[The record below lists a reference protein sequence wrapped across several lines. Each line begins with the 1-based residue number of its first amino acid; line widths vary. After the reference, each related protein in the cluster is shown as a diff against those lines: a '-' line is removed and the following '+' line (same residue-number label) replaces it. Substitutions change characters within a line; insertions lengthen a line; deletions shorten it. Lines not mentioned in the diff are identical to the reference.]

1 MLRLKASSNKTQEKK
16 KKNKLKCTLN
26 TVYYDCTFASR
37 DNQFCLWQILELDT
51 IHRVLKETKLSKIL
65 KRKKKSEKQTEK
77 NRKKNKNKITSTN
90 QKRTEQE
97 KTNETWPSLTMI
109 LVLKSNYYHLNV
121 ATYNHKIYT
130 ALALTYLWRPKIIIL
145 SGFISSNTTLK
156 HNYCWTFI
164 LNVVGV

>member
-65 KRKKKSEKQTEK
+65 KRKKKV
-77 NRKKNKNKITSTN
+77 KNKPKKI
-90 QKRTEQE
+90 E
-97 KTNETWPSLTMI
+97 KKT
-109 LVLKSNYYHLNV
+109 
-121 ATYNHKIYT
+121 KI
-130 ALALTYLWRPKIIIL
+130 K
-145 SGFISSNTTLK
+145 
-156 HNYCWTFI
+156 
-164 LNVVGV
+164 